1 MPLETNTPLPALQG
15 GLNALKAHPS
25 LTTLQSSPAVAPA
38 PLGLNSASLDKPKP
52 ATAITVEEQQDAGA
66 ETAAYSPKAADRQK
80 EDLINASE
88 VSSDSE
94 AESDSESD
102 GEATPLDL
110 KITAT
115 ADEKVKKKRG
125 RKSEPIDVYVAKSL

>member
-1 MPLETNTPLPALQG
+1 M
-15 GLNALKAHPS
+15 
-25 LTTLQSSPAVAPA
+25 APA
-38 PLGLNSASLDKPKP
+38 PLGLNSGSLEKPKP
-52 ATAITVEEQQDAGA
+52 ATVVTVEEQQDAGA
-66 ETAAYSPKAADRQK
+66 ETAAYSPKAADLKQK
-80 EDLINASE
+80 GLENASE
-88 VSSDSE
+88 ASSDSE

-125 RKSEPIDVYVAKSL
+125 RKSEPIDVYVTKSQKKIEAERVKLLTAKADGVDAKGRQRMRNKISAL